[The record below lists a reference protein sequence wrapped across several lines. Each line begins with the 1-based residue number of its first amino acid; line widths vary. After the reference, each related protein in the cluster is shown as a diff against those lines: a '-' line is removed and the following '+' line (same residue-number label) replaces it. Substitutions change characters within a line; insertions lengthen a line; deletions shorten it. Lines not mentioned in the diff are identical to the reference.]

1 VASIQ
6 RDVVVLG
13 MGFVGLTLS
22 AALAKNSVN
31 VVGVDTDISTINSLQ
46 SGKPHFYEKNLEEII
61 SSSVNAGSL
70 TFTVNLEKSTSPRAY
85 IIAVGT
91 PLRGNQLDLNAI
103 THVLGTLSGV
113 LIDADLVILRS
124 TVSVGMSRHIKE
136 SLELM
141 TSAKF
146 LLAMCPERTLEG
158 VALEEL
164 YSLPQ
169 IIGAPDPESRIAAG
183 QIFSQI
189 TESII
194 QVNSYEGAEIAKLS
208 NNIVRDV
215 RFALANEIAISCD
228 LFGIDFEEVRRA
240 TTEGYPRDGLAKAGP
255 VAGPCLQKDPW
266 IFLES
271 LAKRNREENLVSS
284 RVSLISSAREI
295 NEYLPDYFIKKILEV
310 IKQISLSHKTQINL
324 IHVGLAFKGHPVTDD
339 IRGSDAVKIIEYFT
353 SRENLRNFVV
363 DGEIS
368 DERLQLLGYESTS
381 RIDGGADIIVVHN
394 NHQRNWGIV
403 NSLIQNCPNEVV
415 LFDIW
420 RVVPDK
426 AALPPTVRY
435 MTFGS

>member
-1 VASIQ
+1 MSNIQ

-22 AALAKNSVN
+22 AAMAKKGMN
-31 VVGVDTDISTINSLQ
+31 VVGVDTDSSTISSLQ
-46 SGKPHFYEKNLEEII
+46 SGKPHFYEKNLGEFI
-61 SSSVNAGSL
+61 SSCLEARNL
-70 TFTVNLEKSTSPRAY
+70 TFTHALVKAKSPRAY

-91 PLRGNQLDLNAI
+91 PLRGNQLDLNAL
-103 THVLGTLSGV
+103 TQVLGALSDV
-113 LIDADLVILRS
+113 LIDSDLVILRS
-124 TVSVGMSRHIKE
+124 TVSVGMSRQINE
-136 SLELM
+136 TLELN

-169 IIGAPDPESRIAAG
+169 IIGAPDSESRIAAV
-183 QIFSQI
+183 QIFSRI

-194 QVNSYEGAEIAKLS
+194 EVNSYEAAEIAKLS

-271 LAKRNREENLVSS
+271 ITKGNREANLVSH
-284 RVSLISSAREI
+284 RASLISSAREI
-295 NEYLPDYFIKKILEV
+295 NEYLPHYFIKKILEV
-310 IKQISLSHKTQINL
+310 IKQESFSRKAYINL
-324 IHVGLAFKGHPVTDD
+324 IHVGLAFKGYPVTDD
-339 IRGSDAVKIIEYFT
+339 IRGSDTVKIVEYFA
-353 SRENLRNFVV
+353 SKENLRNFVV

-368 DERLQLLGYESTS
+368 NERLQLLGYKPTS
-381 RIDGGADIIVVHN
+381 EIDGSADIIIVHN
-394 NHQRNWGIV
+394 NHQGNWSV
-403 NSLIQNCPNEVV
+403 VSSLIQNCSEEVV
-415 LFDIW
+415 IFDVW
-420 RVVPDK
+420 RMVPDK
-426 AALPPTVRY
+426 ATLPPTVRY